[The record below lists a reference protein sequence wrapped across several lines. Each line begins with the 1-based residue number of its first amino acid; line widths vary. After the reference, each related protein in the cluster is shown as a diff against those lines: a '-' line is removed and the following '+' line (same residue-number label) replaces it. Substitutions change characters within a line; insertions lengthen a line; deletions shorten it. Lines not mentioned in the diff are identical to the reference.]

1 MTQVETNVIQA
12 MANAGDVD
20 QTLQN
25 HVLKLVVAHDK
36 AVANYKTAI
45 KTCRKLEA
53 QLEDAKA
60 TMVQLKDI
68 EQYSKDLEAAMKSD
82 CERHELEFKDAAK
95 VAKVDLTKKV
105 DKLEEKW

>member
-12 MANAGDVD
+12 MANAGNVD
-20 QTLQN
+20 QELQN
-25 HVLKLVVAHDK
+25 YVLKLVVAHDK

-60 TMVQLKDI
+60 AMVVNSAEIKPVI
-68 EQYSKDLEAAMKSD
+68 DLRKS
-82 CERHELEFKDAAK
+82 
-95 VAKVDLTKKV
+95 VDTSA
-105 DKLEEKW
+105 ESC

>member
-20 QTLQN
+20 QAFQN

-60 TMVQLKDI
+60 AMAKDNV
-68 EQYSKDLEAAMKSD
+68 ENGAT
-82 CERHELEFKDAAK
+82 
-95 VAKVDLTKKV
+95 VDLRKSV
-105 DKLEEKW
+105 DTSAES

>member
-12 MANAGDVD
+12 MANAGNVD
-20 QTLQN
+20 QELQN
-25 HVLKLVVAHDK
+25 YVLKLVVAHDK

-60 TMVQLKDI
+60 AMVVNSAEIKPVI
-68 EQYSKDLEAAMKSD
+68 DLRK
-82 CERHELEFKDAAK
+82 R
-95 VAKVDLTKKV
+95 VDTSA
-105 DKLEEKW
+105 ESC

>member
-20 QTLQN
+20 QALQN

-60 TMVQLKDI
+60 AMVKDNAENKVTI
-68 EQYSKDLEAAMKSD
+68 DLRK
-82 CERHELEFKDAAK
+82 
-95 VAKVDLTKKV
+95 TV
-105 DKLEEKW
+105 DKTEEKW

>member
-12 MANAGDVD
+12 MANAGNVD
-20 QTLQN
+20 QELQN
-25 HVLKLVVAHDK
+25 YVLKLVVAHDK

-60 TMVQLKDI
+60 AMVVNSAEI
-68 EQYSKDLEAAMKSD
+68 NPVIDL
-82 CERHELEFKDAAK
+82 R
-95 VAKVDLTKKV
+95 KKV
-105 DKLEEKW
+105 DTSAESC

>member
-53 QLEDAKA
+53 QLEDA
-60 TMVQLKDI
+60 
-68 EQYSKDLEAAMKSD
+68 
-82 CERHELEFKDAAK
+82 
-95 VAKVDLTKKV
+95 
-105 DKLEEKW
+105 

>member
-60 TMVQLKDI
+60 AMVKDNAENKVTI
-68 EQYSKDLEAAMKSD
+68 DLRK
-82 CERHELEFKDAAK
+82 
-95 VAKVDLTKKV
+95 TV
-105 DKLEEKW
+105 DKTVEKW

>member
-36 AVANYKTAI
+36 AVANCKTAI
-45 KTCRKLEA
+45 KACRKLEA

-60 TMVQLKDI
+60 AMVENSAEIKPVI
-68 EQYSKDLEAAMKSD
+68 DLRKS
-82 CERHELEFKDAAK
+82 
-95 VAKVDLTKKV
+95 VDTSA
-105 DKLEEKW
+105 DS

>member
-45 KTCRKLEA
+45 KTCRKFEA

-60 TMVQLKDI
+60 AMVKDNAENKVTI
-68 EQYSKDLEAAMKSD
+68 DLRK
-82 CERHELEFKDAAK
+82 
-95 VAKVDLTKKV
+95 TV
-105 DKLEEKW
+105 DKTEEKW

>member
-1 MTQVETNVIQA
+1 MTQVETIVIQA

-45 KTCRKLEA
+45 KACRKLEA
-53 QLEDAKA
+53 ELEDAKA
-60 TMVQLKDI
+60 AMVKDSVEI
-68 EQYSKDLEAAMKSD
+68 KPVIDL
-82 CERHELEFKDAAK
+82 R
-95 VAKVDLTKKV
+95 KKV
-105 DKLEEKW
+105 DTSADS

>member
-12 MANAGDVD
+12 MANAGNVD
-20 QTLQN
+20 KTLQN
-25 HVLKLVVAHDK
+25 HVLKLVIAHDK

-60 TMVQLKDI
+60 AMVVNSAEIKPVI
-68 EQYSKDLEAAMKSD
+68 DLRK
-82 CERHELEFKDAAK
+82 R
-95 VAKVDLTKKV
+95 VDTSA
-105 DKLEEKW
+105 ESC

>member
-36 AVANYKTAI
+36 AVANYKSAI
-45 KTCRKLEA
+45 KTCRILEA
-53 QLEDAKA
+53 
-60 TMVQLKDI
+60 
-68 EQYSKDLEAAMKSD
+68 
-82 CERHELEFKDAAK
+82 ELEKAK
-95 VAKVDLTKKV
+95 GAMVENSAEIKPVIDLRKSVDTSA
-105 DKLEEKW
+105 ESC

>member
-12 MANAGDVD
+12 MANAGNVD
-20 QTLQN
+20 KTLQN
-25 HVLKLVVAHDK
+25 HVLKLVIAHDK

-45 KTCRKLEA
+45 KACRKLEA

-60 TMVQLKDI
+60 AMVKDNT
-68 EQYSKDLEAAMKSD
+68 EN
-82 CERHELEFKDAAK
+82 K
-95 VAKVDLTKKV
+95 VAIDLTKKV

>member
-12 MANAGDVD
+12 MANAGNVD
-20 QTLQN
+20 KTLQN

-45 KTCRKLEA
+45 KACRKLEA

-60 TMVQLKDI
+60 AMAKDSAEI
-68 EQYSKDLEAAMKSD
+68 KPVIDL
-82 CERHELEFKDAAK
+82 R
-95 VAKVDLTKKV
+95 KKV

>member
-20 QTLQN
+20 QALQN

-36 AVANYKTAI
+36 AVANYKTAT
-45 KTCRKLEA
+45 KACRKLEA

-60 TMVQLKDI
+60 AMVKEGRALASI
-68 EQYSKDLEAAMKSD
+68 DL
-82 CERHELEFKDAAK
+82 R
-95 VAKVDLTKKV
+95 KKV
-105 DKLEEKW
+105 DKTEEKW

>member
-1 MTQVETNVIQA
+1 MTQVETNVIRA

-60 TMVQLKDI
+60 AMVKDNAENKVTI
-68 EQYSKDLEAAMKSD
+68 DLRK
-82 CERHELEFKDAAK
+82 
-95 VAKVDLTKKV
+95 TV
-105 DKLEEKW
+105 DKTEEKW

>member
-12 MANAGDVD
+12 MANAGNVD
-20 QTLQN
+20 QELQN
-25 HVLKLVVAHDK
+25 YVLKLVVAHDK

-60 TMVQLKDI
+60 AMIVNSAEIKPVI
-68 EQYSKDLEAAMKSD
+68 DLRK
-82 CERHELEFKDAAK
+82 
-95 VAKVDLTKKV
+95 TV
-105 DKLEEKW
+105 DKTEEKW

>member
-45 KTCRKLEA
+45 KACRTLEAKLEK
-53 QLEDAKA
+53 AKA
-60 TMVQLKDI
+60 SMV
-68 EQYSKDLEAAMKSD
+68 ENGTT
-82 CERHELEFKDAAK
+82 
-95 VAKVDLTKKV
+95 VDLRKSV
-105 DKLEEKW
+105 DMSAESC

>member
-36 AVANYKTAI
+36 AVANYKNATKA
-45 KTCRKLEA
+45 CRKLEA

-60 TMVQLKDI
+60 AMAKDSAEI
-68 EQYSKDLEAAMKSD
+68 KPVIDL
-82 CERHELEFKDAAK
+82 R
-95 VAKVDLTKKV
+95 KKV

>member
-12 MANAGDVD
+12 MANAGNVD
-20 QTLQN
+20 KTLQN

-60 TMVQLKDI
+60 AMVVNSAEIKPVI
-68 EQYSKDLEAAMKSD
+68 DL
-82 CERHELEFKDAAK
+82 R
-95 VAKVDLTKKV
+95 KKV
-105 DKLEEKW
+105 DTSAESC

>member
-1 MTQVETNVIQA
+1 MTQVETNVIRA

-20 QTLQN
+20 QELQN
-25 HVLKLVVAHDK
+25 YVLKLVVAHDK

-60 TMVQLKDI
+60 AMVENSAEIKPVI
-68 EQYSKDLEAAMKSD
+68 DLRKS
-82 CERHELEFKDAAK
+82 
-95 VAKVDLTKKV
+95 VDTSA
-105 DKLEEKW
+105 ESC

>member
-12 MANAGDVD
+12 MANAGNVD
-20 QTLQN
+20 QELQN
-25 HVLKLVVAHDK
+25 YVLKLVVAHDK

-60 TMVQLKDI
+60 AMVENSAEIKPVI
-68 EQYSKDLEAAMKSD
+68 DLRK
-82 CERHELEFKDAAK
+82 
-95 VAKVDLTKKV
+95 TV
-105 DKLEEKW
+105 DKTVEK